1 VGKSGEHSETVGAS
15 AKLPAMSEVRDVV
28 TVERQI
34 AAPPEPIFDL
44 LVHPDRH
51 RNIDGSGTVRDPKG
65 EPQRLAMGSKFGM
78 SMHMGIPYSMVS
90 TVIEFEEN
98 RRLAWQTT
106 GPGPFGA
113 HVGGRIWR
121 YELEPVDGGTLVRES
136 WDIRKESAFT
146 RPIVRRGADQTRKN
160 MAATLE
166 QIEKLVT
173 A

>member
-1 VGKSGEHSETVGAS
+1 
-15 AKLPAMSEVRDVV
+15 MSDERDVV
-28 TVERQI
+28 TVERRI
-34 AAPPEPIFDL
+34 EAPPEPIFDL
-44 LVHPDRH
+44 LVQPERH
-51 RNIDGSGTVRDPKG
+51 RDIDGSGTVRDPKG
-65 EPQRLAMGSKFGM
+65 EVPRLGMGSRFGM

-90 TVIEFEEN
+90 TVIEYEEN

-136 WDIRKESAFT
+136 WDIRQESALT
-146 RPIVRRGADQTRKN
+146 RPIIRRGAGQTRKN

-166 QIEKLVT
+166 RIEKLVT
-173 A
+173 S